1 MNVNT
6 MDVSGYELLAA
17 VLHRAYDQAARGKG
31 ADRHANGKA
40 FHEQPMQDL
49 IELYGVGFAL
59 GQAAKKA
66 QESQRMDKDAAVR
79 ELLGSIVY
87 TAGAIIALE
96 GKRKPAG
103 NIFDE
108 MKSPVPA
115 IDPDFGK
122 SFKEAMANGWL
133 NWLPGIPYP
142 TSDVEVEFRDGSRV
156 KAKPYNLRWTWSED
170 HGAPGDIIRYR
181 IIK

>member
-1 MNVNT
+1 MT
-6 MDVSGYELLAA
+6 AMDVQGYELLAN

-31 ADRHANGKA
+31 TERHANGKA

-49 IELYGVGFAL
+49 IQLYGVGFAL

-87 TAGAIIALE
+87 VAGAIIAME
-96 GKRKPAG
+96 ASAEARAQAIAPDPA
-103 NIFDE
+103 
-108 MKSPVPA
+108 PVFGL
-115 IDPDFGK
+115 DFGK
-122 SFKEAMANGWL
+122 AFNKAVADGWI
-133 NWLPGIPYP
+133 NWLPSMPYP

-156 KAKPYNLRWTWSED
+156 KANPYNLRWTLSED
-170 HGAPGDIIRYR
+170 HGAAGDIIRYR
-181 IIK
+181 VLK